1 MKMIKKIWKAFVEDR
16 SLMMILL
23 VICYF
28 NIPIVRLFINL
39 YILLK
44 VLEFLALA
52 LTGICRFVY
61 DVAITLTSNK
71 KR

>member
-1 MKMIKKIWKAFVEDR
+1 MKMIKVWKAFVEDH

-23 VICYF
+23 VVAYI

-44 VLEFLALA
+44 ILEFLALA
-52 LTGICRFVY
+52 LTGICRFIY
-61 DVAITLTSNK
+61 DVVITLTSNK